1 MKNISIIIADDHQI
15 VRDGITAMLDE
26 YEEIRI
32 VGEAANGPEVLEL
45 CKKEGIDLIIMDLN
59 MGEMGGIEATKRVKK
74 EHPGI
79 KVLALTMM
87 KDDQKI
93 RDMIQA
99 GASGYVFKN
108 SGVKDLLE
116 AIETVME
123 GELYFSDEAVSTLV
137 GNLNKSDAERK
148 RESEDS
154 ELTEREREVLKLIC
168 QEYTNKEIGDK
179 LYISVRTVD
188 SHRRNLLQKTGARN
202 TAGLVRYAVEH
213 NLLNG

>member
-45 CKKEGIDLIIMDLN
+45 CKKDGIDLVIMDLN

-108 SGVKDLLE
+108 SGVEDLLE

-154 ELTEREREVLKLIC
+154 ELTERELEVLKLIC